1 MQFVYPA
8 FLFALAALA
17 IPIIIHLF
25 HFRRFKRVYFSNVR
39 FLREVKEETSSRSRL
54 RNLLVL
60 LSRLLA
66 LAFLVLLFAQPY
78 LPQGEDA
85 QQGARDVSIFVDN
98 SFSMSALS
106 SDVPLLDQAKRR
118 AREIVNA
125 YQPEDRFQIL
135 THDFEGRHQR
145 LVSREEALDYIED
158 IDITPVVHPL
168 SQVLSRQQQVFEL
181 GQQPN
186 KESYLISDF
195 QRSITD
201 IIGAEPVDTSVA
213 LSLVPLQAVQERNI
227 SLDSVWFA
235 APVQMQGS
243 NSTLLVRVSNRSD
256 ESVENIRLSLNYG
269 GQDKPVSTLSIPAGG
284 TVTDTVFLTPAST
297 GWQRARVALTDF
309 PVQFDDTLHF
319 AFQVPAEIR
328 VLSIFEDQPNAFV
341 RAAIEGI
348 PGFTYTAQNSNSL
361 NYTQF
366 DGYNLIVLEDLLS
379 ISSGL
384 GSALDRYLRG
394 GGNVLVF
401 PARNAELGGYNRFL
415 NGLDAAALRNFETQN
430 QQVGAINT
438 EEFIFKDVFEKL
450 DENLRL
456 PSSRGRFR
464 AGSAAGEVLL
474 RFRSG
479 VPFLQKFS
487 RDLGNLYLCLA
498 PVDEEINDLVRNG
511 EIFVPMLYKMA
522 ISANRD
528 QQIAYTLGSEAVISV
543 AHEVEN
549 PNLLYKIRGE
559 GEEFIPEQRT
569 VGNRAYLSI
578 PRQVRTAG
586 FYDIFLSRDTTLRLL
601 AFNYDRR
608 ESELSYFNAADL
620 RERLGGQA
628 EVLEVLDNA
637 VLTGKIQQQ
646 SRGIPLWKWCLI
658 GALIFLAVEILLLR
672 FWKV

>member
-25 HFRRFKRVYFSNVR
+25 HFRRFKRVYFTNVR

-78 LPQGEDA
+78 IPQGEDA
-85 QQGARDVSIFVDN
+85 QQGARDVSVFVDN

-125 YQPEDRFQIL
+125 YQPEDRFQVL

-158 IDITPVVHPL
+158 IDITPVVRPL

-186 KESYLISDF
+186 KEAYLISDF

-201 IIGAEPVDTSVA
+201 IGVGVADTSVA

-256 ESVENIRLSLNYG
+256 ESVENIRLSLDYG

-284 TVTDTVFLTPAST
+284 TVTDTVFLTPGST

-328 VLSIFEDQPNAFV
+328 VLSIYEDRPNAFV

-366 DGYNLIVLEDLLS
+366 DRYNLIVLEDLLS
-379 ISSGL
+379 MSSGL

-394 GGNVLVF
+394 GGNVLLF

-415 NGLDAAALRNFETQN
+415 NDLNAAALRNFETQN

-438 EEFIFKDVFEKL
+438 EAFIFRDVFEEL

-464 AGSAAGEVLL
+464 AGRAAGEVLL

-479 VPFLQKFS
+479 GPFLQKFD
-487 RDLGNLYLCLA
+487 RELGNLYLCLA
-498 PVDEEINDLVRNG
+498 PVDEEVNDLVRNG

-543 AHEVEN
+543 AHQVEN
-549 PNLLYKIRGE
+549 PNLLYKIRG
-559 GEEFIPEQRT
+559 GGKEFIPEQRT
-569 VGNRAYLSI
+569 VGNRAYLSM
-578 PRQVRTAG
+578 PSQVRKAG

-608 ESELSYFNAADL
+608 ESDLSYYNGADL
-620 RERLGGQA
+620 RERLGGQV
-628 EVLEVLDNA
+628 EVLDILDNA

-646 SRGIPLWKWCLI
+646 SRGIQLWKWCLI
-658 GALIFLAVEILLLR
+658 LALIFLAVEVLLLR
-672 FWKV
+672 LWKV